1 MTHLEQYNQVFMK
14 LFGVAEKDLP
24 SLIYLRGN
32 WDSLQ
37 HIEMITMM
45 EDTFNISINSTD
57 VILFNSYEKGKEI
70 LRKYDVEV

>member
-1 MTHLEQYNQVFMK
+1 MK
-14 LFGVAEKDLP
+14 LFDVAEEDLP
-24 SLIYLRGN
+24 SLIYLRGS

>member
-1 MTHLEQYNQVFMK
+1 MSHLQQYNHVFME
-14 LFGVAEKDLP
+14 LFGVAEEEL
-24 SLIYLRGN
+24 SALIYLRGK

-45 EDTFNISINSTD
+45 EDTFDISIQSTD

-70 LRKYDVEV
+70 LRKYGVEV

>member
-1 MTHLEQYNQVFMK
+1 MTHLEQYNQVFLK
-14 LFGVAEKDLP
+14 LFNVAPEDLP

-45 EDTFNISINSTD
+45 EDTFDISINSTD
-57 VILFNSYEKGKEI
+57 VILFNSYERGKEI
-70 LRKYDVEV
+70 LRKYGVEV

>member
-1 MTHLEQYNQVFMK
+1 MK
-14 LFGVAEKDLP
+14 LFGVAEEDLP
-24 SLIYLRGN
+24 ALIYLRGN

-70 LRKYDVEV
+70 LRKYGVEV

>member
-1 MTHLEQYNQVFMK
+1 MTHSQQYNHVFIE
-14 LFGVAEKDLP
+14 LFGVAEEELS
-24 SLIYLRGN
+24 SLIYLRGK

-45 EDTFNISINSTD
+45 EDTFDISVNSTD

-70 LRKYDVEV
+70 LRKYGVEV

>member
-14 LFGVAEKDLP
+14 LFDVAEEDLP
-24 SLIYLRGN
+24 SLIYLRGS

>member
-1 MTHLEQYNQVFMK
+1 MTHLQQYNHVFTE
-14 LFGVAEKDLP
+14 LFGVAEEEL
-24 SLIYLRGN
+24 SALIYLRGK

-45 EDTFNISINSTD
+45 EDTFDISINSTD

-70 LRKYDVEV
+70 LRKYGVEV